1 MFVGL
6 NIYRL
11 TNRVDTTQW
20 AASVN
25 LVKQTG
31 ATDTTWID
39 SAVAVGVTYYY
50 RLTARDTGTLFN
62 ESFFT
67 DTKFAKAS
75 LAANT
80 TTIWYVNDTSYNNF
94 SDSYSAAAG
103 SAAAR
108 PTAVQ
113 PLPMRRRRLDRAGH
127 AAR

>member
-1 MFVGL
+1 MEHPLGERLPGGAVGFVGL

-31 ATDTTWID
+31 ATATTWID

-75 LAANT
+75 RT
-80 TTIWYVNDTSYNNF
+80 EPSW
-94 SDSYSAAAG
+94 
-103 SAAAR
+103 
-108 PTAVQ
+108 P
-113 PLPMRRRRLDRAGH
+113 
-127 AAR
+127 